1 MFRSMMN
8 ITYNKDNDDG
18 SNNNTHS
25 HSGIVGIYVACKG
38 KTKLITKALYNSKLI
53 LLIQKI
59 IIIDIY
65 GRFFF
70 FFARVENSIFK
81 YFYF

>member
-8 ITYNKDNDDG
+8 ITYNEDYDDG

-25 HSGIVGIYVACKG
+25 HGGIVGIYVACKG

-59 IIIDIY
+59 IILDIY
-65 GRFFF
+65 GSFF

>member
-18 SNNNTHS
+18 SSNNNTHS

-65 GRFFF
+65 GSFFF
-70 FFARVENSIFK
+70 C
-81 YFYF
+81 